1 MNDQKNTSKKEK
13 VYKPNIFGRLFLST
27 IVRSPVPLLSVIGQ
41 GFGLLFYFLD
51 YRRTNYARVNLKICF
66 PELTDKERKKLLV
79 EHFRN
84 LGQSLF
90 CTLGIT
96 WFQPRKRLVKYVNL
110 INMETLEHEIKNK
123 KPVIILAPHF
133 VGLELAL
140 ARLAMTFTMSGMY
153 RPPRKNILH
162 WAIDYKRRQFGG
174 IPIESDSYLKKLI
187 RVIRSGTPFFYLPD
201 LDQGRHVQHVYAPFF
216 GHPAATITA
225 LNRIAAMTR
234 AKVIPCIACKA
245 SKPGHYDVTFLPP
258 LENFPTKDLL
268 ADANLMNRLVEEHV
282 RKRPAEYFWIHRRFK
297 TQESEEAGGQ
307 KSGRALYK

>member
-1 MNDQKNTSKKEK
+1 MSDQKDTCKNNK
-13 VYKPNIFGRLFLST
+13 VYRPNVIGRLLLLMV
-27 IVRSPVPLLSVIGQ
+27 VRLPVPLLSVIGQ

-66 PELTDKERKKLLV
+66 PELSDKARKKLLIK
-79 EHFRN
+79 HFKN

-96 WFQPRKRLVKYVNL
+96 WFKPRKRLVKYVNF
-110 INMETLEHEIKNK
+110 INIETLENEIKNK
-123 KPVIILAPHF
+123 NPVIILAPHF

-140 ARLAMTFTMSGMY
+140 SRLAMTFIVAGMY

-162 WAIDYKRRQFGG
+162 WAVDYKRRQFGG
-174 IPIESDSYLKKLI
+174 VPIESDSYLKKLI

-201 LDQGRHVQHVYAPFF
+201 LDQGRYVQHVYAPFF

-245 SKPGHYDVTFLPP
+245 SKPGYYDVTFLPP

-268 ADANLMNRLVEEHV
+268 ADAVLMNRFVEEHV

-297 TQESEEAGGQ
+297 TQEVQNVSGE
-307 KSGRALYK
+307 KSGRELYK